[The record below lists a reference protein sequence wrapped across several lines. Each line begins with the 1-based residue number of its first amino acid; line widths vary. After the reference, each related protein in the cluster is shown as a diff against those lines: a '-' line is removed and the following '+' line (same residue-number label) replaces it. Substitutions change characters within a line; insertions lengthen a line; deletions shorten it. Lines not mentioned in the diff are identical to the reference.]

1 MPAWPLANAS
11 LVSYTPLAALT
22 SGVLKSPGKRQRRLP
37 GLPREA
43 LATRSE
49 ERIPPARGPSL
60 WVRQTK
66 PPYRED
72 SGACASTMVIMD
84 ASADPYLDSTF
95 ASIAIQQG
103 FFVPATSLVSSR
115 FMLPQAAA
123 LMRL

>member
-1 MPAWPLANAS
+1 M
-11 LVSYTPLAALT
+11 SYTPLAALT

-72 SGACASTMVIMD
+72 SGACASTIVIMD
-84 ASADPYLDSTF
+84 ASADPFLDSTF
-95 ASIAIQQG
+95 PLNSDSTWIQQG
-103 FFVPATSLVSSR
+103 FFVWPATSLVSSR